1 MSYFVKTN
9 VTPLAF
15 VGQIVAYVGTSD
27 PDGWLICD
35 GRLFT
40 DSTIISSSNYNE
52 SNLTTLISMLANSL
66 RLPDLRNRTLVGG
79 WLANETRSF
88 SANANTTYTLKEND
102 LPRHWHNL
110 SINNDVH
117 TNVKHIHNYTD
128 YLHIDSNYY
137 NNESPDT
144 GDQSTYG
151 DRGIAST
158 STSHNHNANAFSST
172 GSGTEINFLNKCYT
186 VNWIIK
192 Y

>member
-1 MSYFVKTN
+1 MSFNSNGVPMTY
-9 VTPLAF
+9 PI
-15 VGQIVAYVGTSD
+15 GSIISYVGNSD

-35 GRLFT
+35 GRAFT
-40 DSTIISSSNYNE
+40 AVPNYN
-52 SNLTTLISMLANSL
+52 TTIFATLISMLANSST
-66 RLPDLRNRTLVGG
+66 LPNLKNRTLVGG

-117 TNVKHIHNYTD
+117 TNVTHIHNYTD
-128 YLHIDSNYY
+128 YVHTDSNNSY
-137 NNESPDT
+137 NNESPGT
-144 GDQSTYG
+144 GDQITYG
-151 DRGIAST
+151 DRGIVSS
-158 STSHNHNANAFSST
+158 STSHNHNANALSST
-172 GSGTEINFLNKCYT
+172 GSGTAINFLNKCYK